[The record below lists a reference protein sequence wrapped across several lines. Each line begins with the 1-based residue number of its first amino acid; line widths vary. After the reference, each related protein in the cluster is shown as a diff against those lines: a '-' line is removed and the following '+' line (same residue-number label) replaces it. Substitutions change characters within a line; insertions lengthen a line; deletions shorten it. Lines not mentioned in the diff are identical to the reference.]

1 MNKLLE
7 FKNDIIND
15 YNNDISIKKL
25 AKKYN
30 SSYSTMQRFL
40 NKCSDESN
48 SKENSVQSDSKSIQN
63 DSKSTES
70 CSNSVQPKSNSVQ
83 PNSDSVQNVKKSIQ
97 SDSKSVQNVKNSI
110 DDDNITSKSESI
122 HNSFNEMLDNIKN
135 IKKDAIHGATPASC
149 NEIIKNSSSKKLI
162 NDVIEKNKLNK
173 SVASI
178 KPLNKT
184 INKSIKIKKLNEEQN
199 ISFIHDIKADNKD
212 ELKLKRTNMIIIRQY
227 LNTFDNELK
236 KIYGNNKE
244 KFIKN
249 LMSLNNNELLCIL
262 EQIRCELNIKRNSNI
277 FENVI
282 QTGAITFE
290 NILLKIFNIDVV
302 GCFDEMKNDPEF
314 SYELA
319 IIACEYD
326 ISSYLDPKKVLF
338 IKMIKNYYLK
348 YKENKIMQQLK
359 NIEIDKNKLNKINEN
374 EKYKDL

>member
-63 DSKSTES
+63 DSKS
-70 CSNSVQPKSNSVQ
+70 
-83 PNSDSVQNVKKSIQ
+83 
-97 SDSKSVQNVKNSI
+97 VQNVKNSI

-122 HNSFNEMLDNIKN
+122 HNSFNEMLDNLRLQPKVDNIKN

-149 NEIIKNSSSKKLI
+149 NEIIKNSASKKLI

-249 LMSLNNNELLCIL
+249 LMSLNNNELLFIL